1 METIERIAVLQ
12 IKDGNYR
19 LPLFTSLTIDENL
32 KNRESYLEGY
42 SSDEVDLA
50 LYDRLLEDEE
60 EKDKEKDK
68 EKEDDENENEEQE
81 T

>member
-1 METIERIAVLQ
+1 MQ

-50 LYDRLLEDEE
+50 LYDRLLEDDEGEE
-60 EKDKEKDK
+60 ED
-68 EKEDDENENEEQE
+68 
-81 T
+81 